1 MKVLSWNI
9 LANEF
14 IKKADYPMI
23 KGKMLFNRKGRLTQ
37 ITSILKNANADV
49 MLLQEVMQSEYNS
62 LSETFDKEYY
72 IIKGNNIN
80 WYNKKSYSGNVTFLR
95 KNVFSLSANI
105 EKGLMIKDLEFGLYI
120 RCYFLDKVRENVPK
134 NAPENVPKNVPE
146 NVCEN
151 ICAVTSAQHNKVNKV
166 NKNVGIKPN
175 SIQKLTPID
184 IINVHL
190 DDISHAKRIS
200 EIKSIEEDIGRAK
213 RVILGGDFNQDYK
226 PKSNLYKLLNQSMG
240 LKIYIKDPTYLIE
253 KKMCI
258 DHLMTKGFVRE
269 SCGCVVNNFGDDVL
283 QQFKEYGSDHLPIII
298 KVIC

>member
-1 MKVLSWNI
+1 MKIVSWNI

-37 ITSILKNANADV
+37 ITSILKKVNADV
-49 MLLQEVMQSEYNS
+49 MLLQEVMQAEYNS

-95 KNVFSLSANI
+95 KKLFSLSANNH
-105 EKGLMIKDLEFGLYI
+105 MIKNLEFGLYVK
-120 RCYFLDKVRENVPK
+120 CYFLDK
-134 NAPENVPKNVPE
+134 AQSKNVSENIPK

-151 ICAVTSAQHNKVNKV
+151 ICAINTTVPSQKSE
-166 NKNVGIKPN
+166 IKPN
-175 SIQKLTPID
+175 SKDKLTPID

-190 DDISHAKRIS
+190 DDISHAKRIA
-200 EIKSIEEDIGRAK
+200 EIKSIEEEIK
-213 RVILGGDFNQDYK
+213 KTKKVILGGDFNQDYK
-226 PKSNLYKLLNQSMG
+226 PKSNLYKLLTEAIG

-258 DHLMTKGFVRE
+258 DHLMTKGFGGD

-283 QQFKEYGSDHLPIII
+283 QQFNEYGSDHLPIII
-298 KVIC
+298 KV

>member
-1 MKVLSWNI
+1 MKIISWNI

-37 ITSILKNANADV
+37 ITSILKNVNADV
-49 MLLQEVMQSEYNS
+49 MLLQEVMQAEYNS
-62 LSETFDKEYY
+62 LSETFEKEYY
-72 IIKGNNIN
+72 VIKGKNIN

-95 KNVFSLSANI
+95 KNVFSLLANN
-105 EKGLMIKDLEFGLYI
+105 EKGMIKDLEFGLYV
-120 RCYFLDKVRENVPK
+120 RCYFLDMVRENVTG
-134 NAPENVPKNVPE
+134 NVPKNV
-146 NVCEN
+146 CDN
-151 ICAVTSAQHNKVNKV
+151 ICSVNASVVAQKDVNKI
-166 NKNVGIKPN
+166 VGIKHN
-175 SIQKLTPID
+175 STKKLMPID

-200 EIKSIEEDIGRAK
+200 EIKSIEEEIGGAK
-213 RVILGGDFNQDYK
+213 KVILGGDFNQDYK
-226 PKSNLYKLLNQSMG
+226 PKSNLYKLLNRDMG

-258 DHLMTKGFVRE
+258 DHLMTKGFGRD

-298 KVIC
+298 KV

>member
-1 MKVLSWNI
+1 MKIISWNI

-37 ITSILKNANADV
+37 ITSILKNVNADV
-49 MLLQEVMQSEYNS
+49 MLLQEVMQAEYNS
-62 LSETFDKEYY
+62 LSETFEKEYY
-72 IIKGNNIN
+72 IIKGKNIN

-95 KNVFSLSANI
+95 KNVFSLLANN
-105 EKGLMIKDLEFGLYI
+105 EKDMIKDLEFGLYVK
-120 RCYFLDKVRENVPK
+120 CYFLDKVRENVSK
-134 NAPENVPKNVPE
+134 NVPK

-151 ICAVTSAQHNKVNKV
+151 ICSVTSATLKKEIKKPGEIKHN
-166 NKNVGIKPN
+166 
-175 SIQKLTPID
+175 STQKLMPID

-200 EIKSIEEDIGRAK
+200 EIKSIEEEIRGAK
-213 RVILGGDFNQDYK
+213 KVILGGDFNQDYK
-226 PKSNLYKLLNQSMG
+226 PTSNLYKLLNRDMG

-258 DHLMTKGFVRE
+258 DHLMTKGFTRD

-298 KVIC
+298 KV

>member
-1 MKVLSWNI
+1 MKIISWNI

-37 ITSILKNANADV
+37 ITSILKNVNADV
-49 MLLQEVMQSEYNS
+49 MLLQEVMQAEYNS
-62 LSETFDKEYY
+62 LSETFEKEYY
-72 IIKGNNIN
+72 VIKGKNIN

-95 KNVFSLSANI
+95 KNVFSLLANN
-105 EKGLMIKDLEFGLYI
+105 EKEMIKDLEFGLYVK
-120 RCYFLDKVRENVPK
+120 CYFLDKVRENVSK
-134 NAPENVPKNVPE
+134 NVPK

-151 ICAVTSAQHNKVNKV
+151 ICSVTSATLKKEIKKPGEIKHN
-166 NKNVGIKPN
+166 
-175 SIQKLTPID
+175 STQKLMPID

-190 DDISHAKRIS
+190 DDISHAKRIA
-200 EIKSIEEDIGRAK
+200 EIKSIEEEIRGAK
-213 RVILGGDFNQDYK
+213 KVILGGDFNQDYK
-226 PKSNLYKLLNQSMG
+226 PTSNLYKLLNRDMG

-258 DHLMTKGFVRE
+258 DHLMTKGFGRD

-298 KVIC
+298 KV

>member
-1 MKVLSWNI
+1 MKIVSWNI

-37 ITSILKNANADV
+37 ITSILQNVNADV
-49 MLLQEVMQSEYNS
+49 MLLQEVMQAEYNS
-62 LSETFDKEYY
+62 LSETFEKEYY
-72 IIKGNNIN
+72 IIKGNTIN

-95 KNVFSLSANI
+95 KNVFSLSANND
-105 EKGLMIKDLEFGLYI
+105 MIKDLEFGLYVK
-120 RCYFLDKVRENVPK
+120 CYFLDKAQAKNVSKNVSKNVPK
-134 NAPENVPKNVPE
+134 

-151 ICAVTSAQHNKVNKV
+151 ICSITPLAPPQKEINNSVK
-166 NKNVGIKPN
+166 IKPN
-175 SIQKLTPID
+175 SKHKLMPID

-190 DDISHAKRIS
+190 DDISHAKRIA
-200 EIKSIEEDIGRAK
+200 EIKSIEEEIRGSK

-226 PKSNLYKLLNQSMG
+226 PKSNLYKLLNEELG

-258 DHLMTKGFVRE
+258 DHLMTKGFDRE
-269 SCGCVVNNFGDDVL
+269 SCGCVVNNYGDDVL
-283 QQFKEYGSDHLPIII
+283 HQFKEYGSDHLPIII
-298 KVIC
+298 KV

>member
-1 MKVLSWNI
+1 MKILSWNI

-37 ITSILKNANADV
+37 ITSILQNVNADV
-49 MLLQEVMQSEYNS
+49 MLLQEVMQAEYNS
-62 LSETFDKEYY
+62 LSETFEKEYY
-72 IIKGNNIN
+72 VIKGKNIN

-95 KNVFSLSANI
+95 KNVFSLLANN
-105 EKGLMIKDLEFGLYI
+105 EMIKDLEFGLYVK
-120 RCYFLDKVRENVPK
+120 CYFLDKERENVTG
-134 NAPENVPKNVPE
+134 NVAE

-151 ICAVTSAQHNKVNKV
+151 ICSVHASVVAQKDVNKI
-166 NKNVGIKPN
+166 VGIKQN
-175 SIQKLTPID
+175 STKKLMPID

-200 EIKSIEEDIGRAK
+200 EIKSIEEEIGGAK
-213 RVILGGDFNQDYK
+213 KVILGGDFNQDYK
-226 PKSNLYKLLNQSMG
+226 PKSNLYKLLNQAMG

-258 DHLMTKGFVRE
+258 DHLMTKGFSRD

-298 KVIC
+298 KV

>member
-1 MKVLSWNI
+1 MKIISWNI

-37 ITSILKNANADV
+37 ITSILQNVNADV
-49 MLLQEVMQSEYNS
+49 MLLQEVMQAEYNS
-62 LSETFDKEYY
+62 LSETFEKEYY
-72 IIKGNNIN
+72 VIKGKNIN

-95 KNVFSLSANI
+95 KNVFSLLANN
-105 EKGLMIKDLEFGLYI
+105 EKGMIKDLEFGLYV
-120 RCYFLDKVRENVPK
+120 RCYFLDMVRENVTG
-134 NAPENVPKNVPE
+134 NVPKNV
-146 NVCEN
+146 CDN
-151 ICAVTSAQHNKVNKV
+151 ICSVNASVVAQKDVNKI
-166 NKNVGIKPN
+166 VGIKHN
-175 SIQKLTPID
+175 STKKLMPID

-200 EIKSIEEDIGRAK
+200 EIKSIEEEIGGAK
-213 RVILGGDFNQDYK
+213 KVILGGDFNQDYK
-226 PKSNLYKLLNQSMG
+226 PKSNLYKLLNRDMG

-258 DHLMTKGFVRE
+258 DHLMTKGFGRD

-298 KVIC
+298 KV

>member
-1 MKVLSWNI
+1 MKIISWNI

-37 ITSILKNANADV
+37 ITSILNNVNADV
-49 MLLQEVMQSEYNS
+49 MLLQEVMQAEYNS
-62 LSETFDKEYY
+62 LSETFEKEYY
-72 IIKGNNIN
+72 IIKGKNIN

-95 KNVFSLSANI
+95 KNVFSLSSNN
-105 EKGLMIKDLEFGLYI
+105 EKGMVKDLEFGLYVK
-120 RCYFLDKVRENVPK
+120 CYFLDDKEK
-134 NAPENVPKNVPE
+134 TKKL
-146 NVCEN
+146 CEN
-151 ICAVTSAQHNKVNKV
+151 ICSLTSSTNITKTVENKHLSKD
-166 NKNVGIKPN
+166 
-175 SIQKLTPID
+175 KLVPID

-190 DDISHAKRIS
+190 DDISHAKRIA
-200 EIKSIEEDIGRAK
+200 EIKSIEEDIKRGK

-226 PKSNLYKLLNQSMG
+226 PKSNLYKLLNRDMG

-258 DHLMTKGFVRE
+258 DHLMTKGFARE

-283 QQFKEYGSDHLPIII
+283 QQFNEYGSDHLPIII
-298 KVIC
+298 KV

>member
-1 MKVLSWNI
+1 MKILSWNI

-37 ITSILKNANADV
+37 ITSILQNANADV
-49 MLLQEVMQSEYNS
+49 MLLQEVMQAEYNS
-62 LSETFDKEYY
+62 LSETFEKEYY
-72 IIKGNNIN
+72 IIKGKNIN

-95 KNVFSLSANI
+95 KTVFSLLANN
-105 EKGLMIKDLEFGLYI
+105 EKGMIKDLEFGLYVK
-120 RCYFLDKVRENVPK
+120 CYFLDKERENVPK
-134 NAPENVPKNVPE
+134 N
-146 NVCEN
+146 VCEN
-151 ICAVTSAQHNKVNKV
+151 ICQVNASVVAQKEMKKPGEIKHNLTK
-166 NKNVGIKPN
+166 
-175 SIQKLTPID
+175 KLMPIN

-200 EIKSIEEDIGRAK
+200 EIKSIEEEIGEAK
-213 RVILGGDFNQDYK
+213 KVILGGDFNQDYK
-226 PKSNLYKLLNQSMG
+226 PKSNLYKLLNQEMG

-258 DHLMTKGFVRE
+258 DHLMTKGFTRD

-298 KVIC
+298 KV

>member
-1 MKVLSWNI
+1 MKIISWNI

-37 ITSILKNANADV
+37 IISILKNVNADLI
-49 MLLQEVMQSEYNS
+49 LLQEVMQAEYNS
-62 LSETFDKEYY
+62 LSETFEKEYY
-72 IIKGNNIN
+72 IIKGKNIN
-80 WYNKKSYSGNVTFLR
+80 WYNKKSYSGNVTILR
-95 KNVFSLSANI
+95 KNVFSLSSNND
-105 EKGLMIKDLEFGLYI
+105 MIKDLEFGLYI
-120 RCYFLDKVRENVPK
+120 KCYFLDKAQAKNVPK
-134 NAPENVPKNVPE
+134 

-151 ICAVTSAQHNKVNKV
+151 ICSVTSYTKSVLSKTVENKHLSKD
-166 NKNVGIKPN
+166 
-175 SIQKLTPID
+175 KLVPID

-190 DDISHAKRIS
+190 DDISHAKRIA
-200 EIKSIEEDIGRAK
+200 EIKSIEEDIKKGK

-226 PKSNLYKLLNQSMG
+226 PKSNLYKLLNQSMD

-258 DHLMTKGFVRE
+258 DHLMTKGFARD

-283 QQFKEYGSDHLPIII
+283 QQFNEYGSDHLPIII
-298 KVIC
+298 KV

>member
-1 MKVLSWNI
+1 MKIISWNI

-37 ITSILKNANADV
+37 ITSILQNVNADV
-49 MLLQEVMQSEYNS
+49 MLLQEVMQAEYNS
-62 LSETFDKEYY
+62 LSETFEKEYY
-72 IIKGNNIN
+72 VIKGKNIN

-95 KNVFSLSANI
+95 KNVFSLLANN
-105 EKGLMIKDLEFGLYI
+105 EKGMIKDLEFGLYVK
-120 RCYFLDKVRENVPK
+120 CYFLDMERENVTG
-134 NAPENVPKNVPE
+134 NVPKNV
-146 NVCEN
+146 CDN
-151 ICAVTSAQHNKVNKV
+151 ICSVNASAGPPREVKKSGEIKHNSTK
-166 NKNVGIKPN
+166 
-175 SIQKLTPID
+175 KLMPID
-184 IINVHL
+184 IINIHL

-200 EIKSIEEDIGRAK
+200 EIKSIEEEIRGAK
-213 RVILGGDFNQDYK
+213 KVILGGDFNQDYK
-226 PKSNLYKLLNQSMG
+226 PKSNLYKLLNRDMG

-258 DHLMTKGFVRE
+258 DHLMTKGFGRD

-298 KVIC
+298 KV

>member
-1 MKVLSWNI
+1 MKIISWNI

-37 ITSILKNANADV
+37 ITSILKNVNADI
-49 MLLQEVMQSEYNS
+49 MLLQEVMQAEYNS
-62 LSETFDKEYY
+62 LSETFEKEYY
-72 IIKGNNIN
+72 IIKGKNIN

-95 KNVFSLSANI
+95 KNVFSLSSNND
-105 EKGLMIKDLEFGLYI
+105 MIKDLEFGLYVK
-120 RCYFLDKVRENVPK
+120 CYFLDK
-134 NAPENVPKNVPE
+134 AQAKNVPE

-151 ICAVTSAQHNKVNKV
+151 ICSVTSSTNITKTVE
-166 NKNVGIKPN
+166 IKHL
-175 SIQKLTPID
+175 SKDKLVPID

-190 DDISHAKRIS
+190 DDISHAKRIA
-200 EIKSIEEDIGRAK
+200 EIKSIEEYIKRSK

-226 PKSNLYKLLNQSMG
+226 PKSNLYKLLNQSLG

-258 DHLMTKGFVRE
+258 DHLMTKGFDRG
-269 SCGCVVNNFGDDVL
+269 SCGCVVNNYGDDVL
-283 QQFKEYGSDHLPIII
+283 QQFNEYGSDHLPIII
-298 KVIC
+298 KV

>member
-1 MKVLSWNI
+1 MKIISWNI

-37 ITSILKNANADV
+37 ITSILKNVNADV
-49 MLLQEVMQSEYNS
+49 MLLQEVMQAEYNS
-62 LSETFDKEYY
+62 LSETFEKEYY
-72 IIKGNNIN
+72 VIKGKNIN

-95 KNVFSLSANI
+95 KNVFSLLANN
-105 EKGLMIKDLEFGLYI
+105 EKGMIKDLEFGLYVK
-120 RCYFLDKVRENVPK
+120 CYFLDMVRENVPK
-134 NAPENVPKNVPE
+134 NVQAK

-151 ICAVTSAQHNKVNKV
+151 ICSVNASAGPPREVKKP
-166 NKNVGIKPN
+166 GEIKQN
-175 SIQKLTPID
+175 STQKLMPID

-200 EIKSIEEDIGRAK
+200 EIKSIEEEIGGAK
-213 RVILGGDFNQDYK
+213 NVILGGDFNQDYK
-226 PKSNLYKLLNQSMG
+226 PKSNLYKLLNRDMG

-258 DHLMTKGFVRE
+258 DHLMTKGFGRD

-298 KVIC
+298 KV

>member
-1 MKVLSWNI
+1 MKVVSWNI

-23 KGKMLFNRKGRLTQ
+23 KSKMLFNRKGRLTQ
-37 ITSILKNANADV
+37 IISILKNVHADV
-49 MLLQEVMQSEYNS
+49 MLLQEVMQAEYNS
-62 LSETFDKEYY
+62 LSETFNKDFY

-95 KNVFSLSANI
+95 KNVFSLSVNNV
-105 EKGLMIKDLEFGLYI
+105 MIKDLEFGLYVK
-120 RCYFLDKVRENVPK
+120 CYFLDKEHENEPK
-134 NAPENVPKNVPE
+134 

-151 ICAVTSAQHNKVNKV
+151 ICAVTASAKPASAQNKSVAV
-166 NKNVGIKPN
+166 KPN
-175 SIQKLTPID
+175 SKDKLTPID

-190 DDISHAKRIS
+190 DDISHAKRIA
-200 EIKSIEEDIGRAK
+200 EIKSIEEEIRGAK
-213 RVILGGDFNQDYK
+213 KVILGGDFNQDYK
-226 PKSNLYKLLNQSMG
+226 PKSNLYKLLIQAMG

-258 DHLMTKGFVRE
+258 DHLMTKGFGRD
-269 SCGCVVNNFGDDVL
+269 SCGCVVNNFGDDIL

-298 KVIC
+298 KV

>member
-1 MKVLSWNI
+1 MKIISWNI

-37 ITSILKNANADV
+37 ITSILKNVNADV
-49 MLLQEVMQSEYNS
+49 MLLQEVMQAEYNS
-62 LSETFDKEYY
+62 LSETFEKEYY
-72 IIKGNNIN
+72 IIKGKNIN

-95 KNVFSLSANI
+95 KNVFSLSANNV
-105 EKGLMIKDLEFGLYI
+105 MIKDLEFGLYVK
-120 RCYFLDKVRENVPK
+120 CYFLDK
-134 NAPENVPKNVPE
+134 AQAE

-151 ICAVTSAQHNKVNKV
+151 ICSVTSSTKTVLPKTV
-166 NKNVGIKPN
+166 EIKHL
-175 SIQKLTPID
+175 SKDKLVPID

-190 DDISHAKRIS
+190 DDISHAKRIA
-200 EIKSIEEDIGRAK
+200 EIKGIEEYIKRGK

-226 PKSNLYKLLNQSMG
+226 PKSNLYKLLNQSLG

-258 DHLMTKGFVRE
+258 DHLMTKGFSRE
-269 SCGCVVNNFGDDVL
+269 SCGCVVNNFGDDIL
-283 QQFKEYGSDHLPIII
+283 QQFNEYGSDHLPIII
-298 KVIC
+298 KV

>member
-1 MKVLSWNI
+1 MKIISWNI

-37 ITSILKNANADV
+37 ITSILQNVNADV
-49 MLLQEVMQSEYNS
+49 MLLQEVMQAEYNS
-62 LSETFDKEYY
+62 LSETFEKEYY
-72 IIKGNNIN
+72 IIKGKNIN

-95 KNVFSLSANI
+95 KNVFSLLANN
-105 EKGLMIKDLEFGLYI
+105 EKEMIKDLEFGLYVK
-120 RCYFLDKVRENVPK
+120 CYFLDKVRENVSK
-134 NAPENVPKNVPE
+134 NVPK

-151 ICAVTSAQHNKVNKV
+151 ICSVTSATLKKEIKKPGEIKHN
-166 NKNVGIKPN
+166 
-175 SIQKLTPID
+175 STQKLMPID

-190 DDISHAKRIS
+190 DDISHAKRIA
-200 EIKSIEEDIGRAK
+200 EIKSIEEEIRGAK
-213 RVILGGDFNQDYK
+213 KVILGGDFNQDYK
-226 PKSNLYKLLNQSMG
+226 PTSNLYKLLNRDMG

-258 DHLMTKGFVRE
+258 DHLMTKGFGRD

-298 KVIC
+298 KV

>member
-1 MKVLSWNI
+1 MKIISWNI

-14 IKKADYPMI
+14 IKKSDYPMI

-37 ITSILKNANADV
+37 ITSILQNVNADV
-49 MLLQEVMQSEYNS
+49 MLLQEVMQAEYNS
-62 LSETFDKEYY
+62 LSDTFEKEYFV
-72 IIKGNNIN
+72 IKGKNIN

-95 KNVFSLSANI
+95 RNVFFLSSNN
-105 EKGLMIKDLEFGLYI
+105 EMIKDLEFGLYVK
-120 RCYFLDKVRENVPK
+120 CYFLDKVRENEQAK
-134 NAPENVPKNVPE
+134 

-151 ICAVTSAQHNKVNKV
+151 ICSVNASVVAQKNIKKPGEIKHNSTK
-166 NKNVGIKPN
+166 
-175 SIQKLTPID
+175 KLMPID

-200 EIKSIEEDIGRAK
+200 EIKSIEEEIRGSK
-213 RVILGGDFNQDYK
+213 KIILGGDFNQDYK
-226 PKSNLYKLLNQSMG
+226 QKSNLYKLLNQAMG

-258 DHLMTKGFVRE
+258 DHLMTKGFTRD
-269 SCGCVVNNFGDDVL
+269 SCGCVVNNFGDDIL

-298 KVIC
+298 KV